1 MVFSSTVFLFI
12 FFPLVVSLY
21 HSPWFKSQ
29 KSKNGLLLLASL
41 GFYAWGEPV
50 FIFLMILSIIV
61 TWMMGLLINTYSS
74 RKKLILTIAV
84 IYHIAILFVFKY
96 LGFVLQQAGSLLFH
110 TEIRWSMG
118 LPIGISFFTFQML
131 SYLFDV
137 YYKKAGVQKD
147 IFKLALYVS
156 FFPQL
161 IAGPIVRYEQIERE
175 IDDRTVTKTDLTEG
189 IERFSYGLAKKILL
203 SDRLAF
209 IADTAFAAG
218 ERSVAAAWLGGIC
231 YGLQIY
237 FDFSGYSDMAI
248 GAGRSFGFHFSE
260 NFDYPYTAKSVTEF
274 WRRWHIS
281 LGTWFRDY
289 VYIPLGGNRV
299 SKKRWVLNIFTVWTL
314 TGIWHGADWTFLLW
328 GTLYFCLLL
337 MEKLTVSTKRSGI
350 APHLYTIAT
359 VTIAWVV
366 FRSDNISSALVYIGN
381 MFGIQ
386 SAGLTDALF
395 IEMAKNGAFVIIAGC
410 LLSFPVYKK
419 LLEMTQKHAGDLD
432 LILRSAVCITA
443 FVLSVIQAVASTYSP
458 FIYFNF

>member
-156 FFPQL
+156 FFP
-161 IAGPIVRYEQIERE
+161 
-175 IDDRTVTKTDLTEG
+175 
-189 IERFSYGLAKKILL
+189 
-203 SDRLAF
+203 
-209 IADTAFAAG
+209 
-218 ERSVAAAWLGGIC
+218 
-231 YGLQIY
+231 
-237 FDFSGYSDMAI
+237 
-248 GAGRSFGFHFSE
+248 
-260 NFDYPYTAKSVTEF
+260 
-274 WRRWHIS
+274 
-281 LGTWFRDY
+281 
-289 VYIPLGGNRV
+289 
-299 SKKRWVLNIFTVWTL
+299 
-314 TGIWHGADWTFLLW
+314 
-328 GTLYFCLLL
+328 
-337 MEKLTVSTKRSGI
+337 
-350 APHLYTIAT
+350 
-359 VTIAWVV
+359 
-366 FRSDNISSALVYIGN
+366 
-381 MFGIQ
+381 
-386 SAGLTDALF
+386 
-395 IEMAKNGAFVIIAGC
+395 
-410 LLSFPVYKK
+410 
-419 LLEMTQKHAGDLD
+419 
-432 LILRSAVCITA
+432 
-443 FVLSVIQAVASTYSP
+443 
-458 FIYFNF
+458 

>member
-1 MVFSSTVFLFI
+1 
-12 FFPLVVSLY
+12 
-21 HSPWFKSQ
+21 
-29 KSKNGLLLLASL
+29 
-41 GFYAWGEPV
+41 
-50 FIFLMILSIIV
+50 
-61 TWMMGLLINTYSS
+61 
-74 RKKLILTIAV
+74 
-84 IYHIAILFVFKY
+84 
-96 LGFVLQQAGSLLFH
+96 
-110 TEIRWSMG
+110 
-118 LPIGISFFTFQML
+118 
-131 SYLFDV
+131 
-137 YYKKAGVQKD
+137 
-147 IFKLALYVS
+147 
-156 FFPQL
+156 
-161 IAGPIVRYEQIERE
+161 
-175 IDDRTVTKTDLTEG
+175 
-189 IERFSYGLAKKILL
+189 
-203 SDRLAF
+203 
-209 IADTAFAAG
+209 
-218 ERSVAAAWLGGIC
+218 
-231 YGLQIY
+231 
-237 FDFSGYSDMAI
+237 MAI